1 MSLISMLRSAISR
14 TIAKR
19 CGFVL
24 VVSALALFAA
34 SAAFA
39 QANLTINLAVSP
51 TNGLD
56 ANANL
61 DYDATVTNTGSVDA
75 TNVVVTFT
83 MNFQD
88 LPISP
93 PPSGNCLFTPG
104 PANLTVVCKFDRIQ
118 ENGGSHDFLITVHPT
133 NTAPMDV
140 TAVAQADG
148 VGPVSGFVTS
158 TITEVGLS
166 EMQVTMTSTN
176 PGKVG
181 EALVYTVTVINIQ
194 DDDAQNVFAVLALPK
209 NVTFVSA
216 TRGCTHAT
224 LVTCKLKEMAPGTGK
239 TITVT
244 VLPEVSGWTQA
255 TAGVRLT
262 TPDRDPTN
270 NSAATSVWINP

>member
-1 MSLISMLRSAISR
+1 MLRKLSGKSVFAI
-14 TIAKR
+14 TL
-19 CGFVL
+19 VLL
-24 VVSALALFAA
+24 VVFTGMAA
-34 SAAFA
+34 HA
-39 QANLTINLAVSP
+39 QANLSINLAVSP

-56 ANANL
+56 SNGNL
-61 DYDATVTNTGSVDA
+61 DYDATVTNTGNVDA
-75 TNVVVTFT
+75 TNVTVTFT

-93 PPSGNCLFTPG
+93 PPSGGCLFTPG
-104 PANLTVVCKFDRIQ
+104 PANLTVVCTVDRIQ
-118 ENGGSHDFLITVHPT
+118 ESGGTHDFLVTVHPT

-148 VGPVSGFVTS
+148 VGPVSAFVTS

-181 EALVYTVTVINIQ
+181 EPLIYTVTVINIQ

-209 NVTFVSA
+209 GVTFVSA
-216 TRGCTHAT
+216 TKGCSHGT

-239 TITVT
+239 TVTVT
-244 VLPEVSGWTQA
+244 VLPTVAGWTQA

>member
-1 MSLISMLRSAISR
+1 MSR
-14 TIAKR
+14 TKTSHTGMFRSIAKR
-19 CGFVL
+19 GVF
-24 VVSALALFAA
+24 ALALSTLVLFTA

-51 TNGLD
+51 TSGLD
-56 ANANL
+56 ANGNL
-61 DYDATVTNTGSVDA
+61 DYDATVTNIGNSDA

-104 PANLTVVCKFDRIQ
+104 PANLTVVCTVDRIQ
-118 ENGGSHDFLITVHPT
+118 ESGNSHDFLITVHPT

-148 VGPVSGFVTS
+148 VSPVSAFVTS

-181 EALVYTVTVINIQ
+181 EALVYTVTVFNIQ
-194 DDDAQNVFAVLALPK
+194 DDDAQNVYAVLALPK
-209 NVTFVSA
+209 GTTFVSA
-216 TRGCTHAT
+216 TKGCRTRRWSRAS
-224 LVTCKLKEMAPGTGK
+224 LVKWDPAR
-239 TITVT
+239 
-244 VLPEVSGWTQA
+244 A
-255 TAGVRLT
+255 RL
-262 TPDRDPTN
+262 
-270 NSAATSVWINP
+270 

>member
-1 MSLISMLRSAISR
+1 M
-14 TIAKR
+14 
-19 CGFVL
+19 
-24 VVSALALFAA
+24 A

-51 TNGLD
+51 LNGLD
-56 ANANL
+56 ANGNL
-61 DYDATVTNTGSVDA
+61 DYDATVTNIGSSDA
-75 TNVVVTFT
+75 NNVVVTFT

-104 PANLTVVCKFDRIQ
+104 PANLTVVCKVDRIQ
-118 ENGGSHDFLITVHPT
+118 ESGDSHDFLITVHPT

-140 TAVAQADG
+140 TATAQADG
-148 VGPVSGFVTS
+148 VSPVSGSVTS

-166 EMQVTMTSTN
+166 EMLVTMTSTN

-216 TRGCTHAT
+216 TKGCTHAT

>member
-1 MSLISMLRSAISR
+1 MGA
-14 TIAKR
+14 
-19 CGFVL
+19 
-24 VVSALALFAA
+24 
-34 SAAFA
+34 AAFG

-51 TNGLD
+51 PSGLD
-56 ANANL
+56 ANGNL
-61 DYDATVTNTGSVDA
+61 DYDATVTNIGNVDA

-93 PPSGNCLFTPG
+93 PPSGGCLFTPN
-104 PANLTVVCKFDRIQ
+104 AVNLTVVCTLDRIP
-118 ENGGSHDFLITVHPT
+118 ESGGIHDFLITVHPT

-140 TAVAQADG
+140 TAVATADG
-148 VGPVSGFVTS
+148 LEPVNGFVTS

-181 EALVYTVTVINIQ
+181 EPLVYTVTVYNIQ
-194 DDDAQNVFAVLALPK
+194 DDSAANVFAVLALPK
-209 NVTFVSA
+209 NTTFVSA

-224 LVTCKLKEMAPGTGK
+224 LVACKLGSMNPGQGK
-239 TITVT
+239 TVTVT
-244 VLPEVSGWTQA
+244 VLPTVSGWTQA

-270 NSAATSVWINP
+270 NSAATSIWINP